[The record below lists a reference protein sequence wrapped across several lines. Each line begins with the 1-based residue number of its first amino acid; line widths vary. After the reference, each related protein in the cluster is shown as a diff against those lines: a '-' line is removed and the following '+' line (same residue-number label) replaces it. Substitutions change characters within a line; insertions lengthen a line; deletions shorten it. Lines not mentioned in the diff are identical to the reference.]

1 MSIQVEAPIPTQ
13 RHPSSGPEDDGD
25 ERLRP

>member
-13 RHPSSGPEDDGD
+13 RHPNPGPEDDGD